1 MRPFI
6 ALHKI
11 FGSQQVYTF
20 LQNAPVDLISNMP
33 ENTFLISDVKAVG
46 GQGIMRG
53 MLSSLD
59 SNSYLI
65 SHVVLLLD
73 NHIVLNIGGWHGY
86 FLTSVSKQKRE
97 FERLY
102 AFLAICF
109 DLGFEH
115 NHPRKNINHLDN
127 NKTLHSENFSTGS
140 LFLSKVFSYNY
151 KHTKNEYY
159 NNTYKF
165 KEKNSDVLNIGFG
178 EFMILE
184 GLSYVI
190 IGIVVL
196 FILWVFLSDLSFITW
211 DSILFGNIMLAIGYS
226 SFLRYSYI
234 MYWFGY
240 WGLIKKFPQSN
251 YFQFSSSLEE
261 NISD

>member
-102 AFLAICF
+102 AFC
-109 DLGFEH
+109 
-115 NHPRKNINHLDN
+115 N
-127 NKTLHSENFSTGS
+127 
-140 LFLSKVFSYNY
+140 LF
-151 KHTKNEYY
+151 
-159 NNTYKF
+159 
-165 KEKNSDVLNIGFG
+165 
-178 EFMILE
+178 
-184 GLSYVI
+184 
-190 IGIVVL
+190 
-196 FILWVFLSDLSFITW
+196 
-211 DSILFGNIMLAIGYS
+211 
-226 SFLRYSYI
+226 
-234 MYWFGY
+234 
-240 WGLIKKFPQSN
+240 
-251 YFQFSSSLEE
+251 
-261 NISD
+261 